1 MDAQLHISTDEEV
14 ISPVCDFTHSWCTNC
29 GLGTKEA
36 KHFTIAVSELISDI
50 ILFAYPHDGQAYFDL
65 TFRHTLSNIEII
77 VSEVGEPFDPDRHR
91 YNPQEAQQSGKFE
104 GAGFRLIRRFCDE
117 FLFINKGK
125 EGKEFRLSKKIEV
138 HDIDEL
144 IELSRSRKPEEPEEI
159 EKEKAQKISY
169 NINQITPADAEDI
182 AKLIYRTYE
191 YSYTKEDLYF
201 PKKIEKTL
209 LGKEKLGV
217 ITRSEEGEAIG
228 YFAVLKKKDSNI
240 AEVGEAVV
248 SPEFRRRGIMSG
260 MMELLIKTA
269 REQQLDALFG
279 KAVTLHPVSQRVNH
293 KYDFVSTAL
302 MLAETRNVV
311 FKGFDEQYPQPVSV
325 VIDFLP
331 LSKRTKRDVYLPV
344 NYADILLETYN
355 ELEIP
360 VSKDQDTDPKM
371 AEKSD
376 VQLVINYSDA
386 TSLITVNKY
395 GPDFRSVLADMLDSL
410 QKQEDPNAIYLDLP
424 LENSATPEQYNL
436 IESLGFI
443 YCGLVPMFHH
453 ESDYLRLQKIY
464 TPLDLDLVGLYS
476 DFGNKIKSI
485 IADEYREHT

>member
-14 ISPVCDFTHSWCTNC
+14 ISPVCDFTYSWCINC
-29 GLGTKEA
+29 GLGDTEA
-36 KHFTIAVSELISDI
+36 RRFTIAVSELISDI
-50 ILFAYPHDGQAYFDL
+50 ILFAYPRDGQAYFDL

-91 YNPQEAQQSGKFE
+91 YNPEEAQESGKFE

-144 IELSRSRKPEEPEEI
+144 IELSRSRKPKEPEAT
-159 EKEKAQKISY
+159 EKEKAKKISY
-169 NINQITPADAEDI
+169 NITQITPDDAEDI

-191 YSYTKEDLYF
+191 YSYSKEDLYY

-209 LGKEKLGV
+209 TGKEKLGV

-248 SPEFRRRGIMSG
+248 SPDFRRQGIMSG

-269 REQQLDALFG
+269 REQKLDGLFG

-302 MLAETRNVV
+302 MLAETSNVV

-331 LSKRTKRDVYLPV
+331 LLKRTERKVYLPV
-344 NYADILLETYN
+344 NYADILMETYN

-360 VSKDQDTDPKM
+360 VSKGHDTDPRM

-376 VQLVINYSDA
+376 VQLIINYSES
-386 TSLITVNKY
+386 TSLIIVNKY
-395 GPDFRSVLADMLDSL
+395 GPDFRSMLSEMLDSL
-410 QKQEDPNAIYLDLP
+410 EKQEDPNAIYLDLP
-424 LENSATPEQYNL
+424 LENSATPEQYSL
-436 IESLGFI
+436 VESLGFI

-453 ESDYLRLQKIY
+453 ESDYLRLQKICI
-464 TPLDLDLVGLYS
+464 PLELDLVDIYS
-476 DFGNKIKSI
+476 DFGKKIKSI
-485 IADEYREHT
+485 ITDEYHQNT